1 MWLQV
6 SSVLPW
12 HDWNWSGDEIIHKP
26 VIPACRPIPGPPNGP
41 KYPIDIREYLTT
53 ADNAVVS
60 DKLTGLIEELPPAEQ
75 ALFRSH
81 TRGSFDFR
89 TDKIAQFFSTLR
101 YLKSYNKTRYC
112 PDAWLYPDETLAQGG
127 GDCED
132 LAFLLAALLMAAG
145 VSNYCIRV
153 ALGSLLIHVPRG
165 KARKHDHC
173 WVMCQNEG
181 GVWEIIEPTVLVDRK
196 ALAPMGQPAA
206 VGPYP
211 TEYVPHYVFNTDHLW
226 LIRSAHVDP
235 NKRFDEYCASRKD
248 FWNKFNPA
256 FAAAVHDTI
265 FDVALGGRV
274 SQDAMAAI
282 KRKSLLLD
290 GNIATYDPRDH
301 FDDGY
306 IAASWEGVR
315 QNLAKFNA
323 DNSDWESFGAAGHA
337 LAACRNTHVFEMRT
351 LLLLANSHAVRA
363 KAHYFDRLLGDL
375 YAHSSYVHFAQLQNA
390 AGPDG
395 QAPLYAPDVP
405 LAGTPAYTATPADPS
420 LPPFD
425 LTSGKFST
433 NGNLCPGTGQ
443 DAANQWAGQ
452 LISGRYAQ
460 KYDPK
465 AGFWEGL
472 TSIPFSLS
480 SAPDYKVRGLLPHHN
495 EIAIDATTPFQ
506 EHQLYST
513 APNVAP
519 DDRSAYANQFR
530 WRVNTAIAHIRQAFD
545 ANWHGSQP

>member
-1 MWLQV
+1 M
-6 SSVLPW
+6 VLRRAAP
-12 HDWNWSGDEIIHKP
+12 
-26 VIPACRPIPGPPNGP
+26 
-41 KYPIDIREYLTT
+41 
-53 ADNAVVS
+53 
-60 DKLTGLIEELPPAEQ
+60 
-75 ALFRSH
+75 
-81 TRGSFDFR
+81 
-89 TDKIAQFFSTLR
+89 
-101 YLKSYNKTRYC
+101 YC
-112 PDAWLYPDETLAQGG
+112 PDAWLYPDETLTQGG

-153 ALGSLLIHVPRG
+153 ALGSLLIHPPRG

-173 WVMCQNEG
+173 WVMYQNES
-181 GVWEIIEPTVLVDRK
+181 GVWEIIEPTVLLDRK
-196 ALAPMGQPAA
+196 AFASTGQDAP
-206 VGPYP
+206 VESYP
-211 TEYVPHYVFNTDHLW
+211 TEYVPHYVFNADHLW

-235 NKRFDEYCASRKD
+235 RQRFDDYCADRRD
-248 FWNKFNPA
+248 FWNKFNPG
-256 FAAAVHDTI
+256 FAATVHETI
-265 FDVALGGRV
+265 FDTALGGRV

-290 GNIATYDPRDH
+290 ASIATYDPRDH

-306 IAASWEGVR
+306 IAASWDR
-315 QNLAKFNA
+315 AKQNLAKFNA
-323 DNSDWESFGAAGHA
+323 DNSDWESFGAAGH
-337 LAACRNTHVFEMRT
+337 TI
-351 LLLLANSHAVRA
+351 
-363 KAHYFDRLLGDL
+363 GDF
-375 YAHSSYVHFAQLQNA
+375 YAHSSYVHFAQLQNP
-390 AGPDG
+390 AGADG
-395 QAPLYAPDVP
+395 QAPLYAPGVP
-405 LAGTPAYTATPADPS
+405 LAGTPAYTATPAAPS

-433 NGNLCPGTGQ
+433 NYNLCPGTGQ

-465 AGFWEGL
+465 ADFWEGL
-472 TSIPFSLS
+472 TSIPFVLS
-480 SAPDYKVRGLLPHHN
+480 SAPDYKVRGFLPHHN
-495 EIAIDATTPFQ
+495 EIAIDSATPFK

-513 APNVAP
+513 APNPAP

>member
-1 MWLQV
+1 MCLQI
-6 SSVLPW
+6 SSVLRW
-12 HDWNWSGDEIIHKP
+12 QAWNWSGDEIIHKP
-26 VIPACRPIPGPPNGP
+26 VIPACRPIPRTGQR
-41 KYPIDIREYLTT
+41 YPIDIREYLTT

-60 DKLTGLIEELPPAEQ
+60 ENLGGLVKGLPPAEQ

-89 TDKIAQFFSTLR
+89 TDKIAQSFGTLR
-101 YLKSYNKTRYC
+101 YLKSYNKTRHC

-145 VSNYCIRV
+145 VSNYCVRV
-153 ALGSLLIHVPRG
+153 ALGSLLIHQPRG

-173 WVMCQNEG
+173 WVMYQNES
-181 GVWEIIEPTVLVDRK
+181 GVWEILEPTVLVDRK
-196 ALAPMGQPAA
+196 ALAPTAQVAR
-206 VGPYP
+206 VERYP
-211 TEYVPHYVFNTDHLW
+211 TEYVPHYVFNADHLW
-226 LIRSAHVDP
+226 LIRSAHIDP
-235 NKRFDEYCASRKD
+235 RRRFDDYCGSRRD
-248 FWNKFNPA
+248 FWNKFDPA
-256 FAAAVHDTI
+256 FAATIHETI
-265 FDVALGGRV
+265 FDAALGGRV

-282 KRKSLLLD
+282 KRKSLCLD
-290 GNIATYDPRDH
+290 ANIATYDPRDH

-306 IAASWEGVR
+306 IPAGWDGVQ

-323 DNSDWESFGAAGHA
+323 DNSDWGSFGAAGHA
-337 LAACRNTHVFEMRT
+337 I
-351 LLLLANSHAVRA
+351 
-363 KAHYFDRLLGDL
+363 GDF
-375 YAHSSYVHFAQLQNA
+375 YAHSSYVHFAQLQDAVA
-390 AGPDG
+390 ADG
-395 QAPLYAPDVP
+395 QALLYAPDVA
-405 LAGTPAYTATPADPS
+405 LTGTPTYTAISDDPS

-433 NGNLCPGTGQ
+433 NANLCPGTGQ

-472 TSIPFSLS
+472 TSIPFVLS

-495 EIAIDATTPFQ
+495 EVAVDSGTPAK
-506 EHQLYST
+506 EHRLYST
-513 APNVAP
+513 APNP
-519 DDRSAYANQFR
+519 SPYDRSAFANQFR
-530 WRVNTAIAHIRQAFD
+530 WRMNTTIAHIRQAFD
-545 ANWHGSQP
+545 DNWHGSQP

>member
-1 MWLQV
+1 MCLQV

-26 VIPACRPIPGPPNGP
+26 VIPACRPIPRTGQR
-41 KYPIDIREYLTT
+41 YPIDIREYLTT
-53 ADNAVVS
+53 ANNAVVS
-60 DKLTGLIEELPPAEQ
+60 DRLTGLVKASPPAEQ

-81 TRGSFDFR
+81 SRGSFDFR
-89 TDKIAQFFSTLR
+89 TDKIAQFFGTLR

-173 WVMCQNEG
+173 WVMYQNES

-196 ALAPMGQPAA
+196 ALASTGQDAPVESYA
-206 VGPYP
+206 
-211 TEYVPHYVFNTDHLW
+211 TEYVPHYVFNADHLW

-235 NKRFDEYCASRKD
+235 NKRFDEYCASRRD
-248 FWNKFNPA
+248 FWNKFNPG

-265 FDVALGGRV
+265 FDAALGGRV
-274 SQDAMAAI
+274 SSDAMAAI

-290 GNIATYDPRDH
+290 ADIATYDPRDH

-306 IAASWEGVR
+306 VAASWERVG

-323 DNSDWESFGAAGHA
+323 DNTDWDSFGAAGHA
-337 LAACRNTHVFEMRT
+337 I
-351 LLLLANSHAVRA
+351 
-363 KAHYFDRLLGDL
+363 GDL

-390 AGPDG
+390 AGADG
-395 QAPLYAPDVP
+395 QAPLYTPDVA
-405 LAGTPAYTATPADPS
+405 LVGTPAYTATPAHPS

-433 NGNLCPGTGQ
+433 NYNLCPGTGQ

-495 EIAIDATTPFQ
+495 EIAIDSATPFP

-513 APNVAP
+513 APNPAP